1 MKSFI
6 PDERIWKRI
15 AEGGSTSGIIEE
27 YSISI
32 YNHYRNCAN
41 NSDLFLVRLHS
52 QNGQGIFFPRDEDDM
67 NNFWD
72 SNDFYR
78 AMEPQ
83 DEISFI
89 VVGNWE
95 ISGILEL
102 LRSKPSNPKEHDL

>member
-1 MKSFI
+1 MKSFV
-6 PDERIWKRI
+6 PDEKIWKYM
-15 AEGGSTSGIIEE
+15 AGGDSYSDIIEE

-32 YNHYRNCAN
+32 YNHYRNCGDNA
-41 NSDLFLVRLHS
+41 DLFLVRLHS

-72 SNDFYR
+72 SHDFYD
-78 AMEPQ
+78 AMKPR

-89 VVGNWE
+89 IIGNWE

-102 LRSKPSNPKEHDL
+102 LKNKSSNPKKDV